1 MTNIVLCAQGTNG
14 FTLTMANV
22 EWVCEADG
30 FMSLRQNTDL
40 TVRGPLAL
48 DAEPFNYSQCEV
60 TGTDRETYLE
70 LQVGLIVFVGVRDMG
85 HV

>member
-1 MTNIVLCAQGTNG
+1 MPKQILMMYTVLCMQDTIG

-30 FMSLRQNTDL
+30 FMSLRSNTDL

-60 TGTDRETYLE
+60 TGSDAETYLE
-70 LQVGLIVFVGVRDMG
+70 LQVTVTLWGT
-85 HV
+85 

>member
-1 MTNIVLCAQGTNG
+1 MTNTVGCVQGTNG
-14 FTLTMANV
+14 FTLTMAHV

-30 FMSLRQNTDL
+30 FMSLRQNTGL

-70 LQVGLIVFVGVRDMG
+70 LQVRLIMLVGKSDTG

>member
-1 MTNIVLCAQGTNG
+1 MQGTNG

-30 FMSLRQNTDL
+30 FMSLRCNTDL

-48 DAEPFNYSQCEV
+48 DGEPFNYSQCQV
-60 TGTDRETYLE
+60 TGTDRETYIE
-70 LQVGLIVFVGVRDMG
+70 LQVRLIMFVGIRDTG